1 MRMPGRW
8 PDRLRPDSPS
18 GGPAEGSP
26 SAVRRS
32 SDGSGPVPPGGG
44 LPDRADS
51 DPARYDPLR
60 SPRAASHRRGS
71 TLTTTFRELGI
82 LSETAEALEAVG
94 IVNPFPIQEMT
105 LPVALTGT
113 DVIGQAKTGTGKT
126 LGFGLPILER
136 VTVPSDVEAGRAKPE
151 RLTDAPQA
159 LVVVPTRE
167 LCTQVTNDL
176 LTAGKVRNVRVL
188 AIYGGRAYEPQ
199 VEALQKGVDVVV
211 GTPGRLLDLAGQR
224 KLDLSHVKVLVL
236 DEADEML
243 DLGFLPDVEKIMNM
257 LPAKR
262 QTMLFSA
269 TMPGAVIG
277 LARRYMSQPTHIR
290 ATSPDGEGVTVA
302 NIKQHVYRAHS
313 MDKPEL
319 VSRILQANGRGLA
332 MIFCRTK
339 RTAADIAEQLERR
352 GFASGAVHGDLG
364 QGAREQALRAF
375 RNGKVDVLV
384 CTDVAARGIDVEGV
398 THVINYQSP
407 EDEKTFLHRVGR
419 TGRAGAKGTAVTL
432 VDWDDIPR
440 WQLINKALGL
450 DFHEPVETYSSSP
463 HLYEELDIPAG
474 TKGILP
480 RGERTRAGLGAEEL
494 EDLGEPGGRRGRGP
508 KAAERTEERP
518 ERTRTPRQRR
528 RTRGGG
534 DAVDAPAPSERT
546 DAAQAAPAAVPAG
559 DEARTESGPRTP
571 RRRRRTRVGAQGS
584 VPVAQAAPVAVAEAP
599 KAVETPRTEAPA
611 PAPVVTETPK
621 AETPKADV
629 PKAEAPKAEAP
640 KVEERKAEEPKAP
653 RRRTRA
659 ARPEAVQAAPAV
671 RTPAAPAVQEPAPV
685 VRRRRARV
693 RPAEETVFFQTPE
706 TAAAALR
713 AQSAVE
719 APKAEAPAAVEAPKA
734 EEPKRAPRRRAA
746 GKAVEAARAPEAVES
761 AVTTVEPVAA
771 PVAEPVAVVTEAPA
785 EVPAPRRRRTARRPA
800 GSPVTAEAPAAEP
813 VAEPVA
819 APVVEEAPAPRR
831 RRAATRAAGS
841 PASAE
846 AAIIVVP
853 AVTPAPVAEGAPE
866 PAPRRRRAVR
876 KATASPVTA
885 EVPVAEAPAAGPVV
899 EEAAAPVVEP
909 VVEEAPKKAAPRR
922 RTAKK
927 AVAEA
932 APAAEAPA
940 AEEAPKAPRRRA
952 AKKTVAAEAPDA
964 SEPQAPKAPARRR
977 TVKKAVA
984 EPAAEAVAGD
994 EEPKKAPRR
1003 RTTKKTAA
1011 PAEG

>member
-1 MRMPGRW
+1 M
-8 PDRLRPDSPS
+8 
-18 GGPAEGSP
+18 
-26 SAVRRS
+26 
-32 SDGSGPVPPGGG
+32 PPGC
-44 LPDRADS
+44 
-51 DPARYDPLR
+51 DPPIAPAVPGTVRPP
-60 SPRAASHRRGS
+60 SFASHRVHRRGS
-71 TLTTTFRELGI
+71 TLTTTFRDLGI
-82 LSETAEALEAVG
+82 LPETAEALEAVG

-136 VTVPSDVEAGRAKPE
+136 VTVPMDVEAGRAKPE
-151 RLTDAPQA
+151 QLTDAPQA

-167 LCTQVTNDL
+167 LCQQVTNDL

-199 VEALQKGVDVVV
+199 VEALKKGVDVVV

-243 DLGFLPDVEKIMNM
+243 DLGFLPDVEKIINM

-290 ATSPDGEGVTVA
+290 ATSPDGEGATVA
-302 NIKQHVYRAHS
+302 NIKQHVYRAHN
-313 MDKPEL
+313 MDKPEM

-419 TGRAGAKGTAVTL
+419 TGRAGNKGTAVTL

-440 WQLINKALGL
+440 WQLINKALEL

-463 HLYEELDIPAG
+463 HLFEELDIPAG

-480 RGERTRAGLGAEEL
+480 RAERTRAGLGAEEL
-494 EDLGEPGGRRGRGP
+494 EDLGEPGGRRARGP
-508 KAAERTEERP
+508 KNDRTERTERTEERP

-528 RTRGGG
+528 RTRGGEL
-534 DAVDAPAPSERT
+534 DATAS
-546 DAAQAAPAAVPAG
+546 AASAAPAVESAPVT
-559 DEARTESGPRTP
+559 DEAKTESGPRTP
-571 RRRRRTRVGAQGS
+571 RRRRRTRVGAPGS
-584 VPVAQAAPVAVAEAP
+584 APVTQTAQTAPAAEAAPATVVQAERKAPAARTAVEDAAPAPVAEAP
-599 KAVETPRTEAPA
+599 VAEAVVVEAPVAEAPA
-611 PAPVVTETPK
+611 A
-621 AETPKADV
+621 
-629 PKAEAPKAEAP
+629 
-640 KVEERKAEEPKAP
+640 EPKAP
-653 RRRTRA
+653 RRRSRTA
-659 ARPEAVQAAPAV
+659 ARPEAVRTAPAPV
-671 RTPAAPAVQEPAPV
+671 AQEPAPAP
-685 VRRRRARV
+685 RRRRPRVARPV
-693 RPAEETVFFQTPE
+693 EDTVSFQTVE

-713 AQSAVE
+713 AAKAAPVVE
-719 APKAEAPAAVEAPKA
+719 APVVEAPVAVAPVVEAPVVEAPVA
-734 EEPKRAPRRRAA
+734 EEPKKAPRRRTA
-746 GKAVEAARAPEAVES
+746 KS
-761 AVTTVEPVAA
+761 A
-771 PVAEPVAVVTEAPA
+771 VAEPVAGTVAAAPVVAEPVAAAVAPVVEAAAAVTA
-785 EVPAPRRRRTARRPA
+785 EVPAPRRRRVVRKAA
-800 GSPVTAEAPAAEP
+800 GSPVTS
-813 VAEPVA
+813 
-819 APVVEEAPAPRR
+819 
-831 RRAATRAAGS
+831 T
-841 PASAE
+841 
-846 AAIIVVP
+846 
-853 AVTPAPVAEGAPE
+853 
-866 PAPRRRRAVR
+866 
-876 KATASPVTA
+876 
-885 EVPVAEAPAAGPVV
+885 
-899 EEAAAPVVEP
+899 PVVEP
-909 VVEEAPKKAAPRR
+909 VVEPAPAPVVEEEPKKPARRRVVRKAAGSPATSTAAATVIVTTPVAKAAPAVVAEAPVAEAAPAVVVEIPVAETPAAEEPKKAPRR

-927 AVAEA
+927 AVAEPVAETVA
-932 APAAEAPA
+932 AVEAPA

-952 AKKTVAAEAPDA
+952 AKKAVVAEAPDA
-964 SEPQAPKAPARRR
+964 SEPKAPTRRR
-977 TVKKAVA
+977 TTKKAAAEPVA
-984 EPAAEAVAGD
+984 EAAEA
-994 EEPKKAPRR
+994 PKTPRR
-1003 RTTKKTAA
+1003 RTTKKAA
-1011 PAEG
+1011 AAQPES